1 VLGLEAELNEVE
13 MDMQI
18 ELTDPCSPHDVL
30 RQFSRVGREAWLVHV
45 VPRILAE
52 FRPITGIASIG
63 CQDNGVL
70 NPRYSALVRAGLS
83 KFEKDARSE
92 RGCRESVEFIL
103 SESEYGVHVMA
114 WRKTL

>member
-1 VLGLEAELNEVE
+1 VRRQAAECTNAERIVLGLEAELNEVE

-52 FRPITGIASIG
+52 F
-63 CQDNGVL
+63 
-70 NPRYSALVRAGLS
+70 
-83 KFEKDARSE
+83 
-92 RGCRESVEFIL
+92 
-103 SESEYGVHVMA
+103 
-114 WRKTL
+114 